1 MRRISYSNKTMD
13 TNHHQ
18 NTSLKSI
25 ECFLKGEQGIE
36 LAIVFGS
43 MVSGNYS
50 MNSDVDIGIKKN
62 IPLTHQ
68 DKIYLIEKIAN
79 ITGRA
84 VDLIDLS
91 KVGEPLLGQ
100 IINGGKRILGADVDF
115 AELALKHLYA
125 QEDFVPYI
133 ERTLKER
140 RQKWI
145 NS

>member
-1 MRRISYSNKTMD
+1 M
-13 TNHHQ
+13 
-18 NTSLKSI
+18 
-25 ECFLKGEQGIE
+25 
-36 LAIVFGS
+36 
-43 MVSGNYS
+43 
-50 MNSDVDIGIKKN
+50 
-62 IPLTHQ
+62 
-68 DKIYLIEKIAN
+68 
-79 ITGRA
+79 
-84 VDLIDLS
+84 
-91 KVGEPLLGQ
+91 LGQ